1 MANNK
6 YDCESESVLWSA
18 AGPLHLSYEDLLKG
32 KIVDH
37 KAF

>member
-6 YDCESESVLWSA
+6 YDCESVLWSA
-18 AGPLHLSYEDLLKG
+18 AGPLHLNYEDLLKG